1 MKTKPKTLAE
11 AYETLVSEE
20 SSYKCIPRTK
30 YIVLE
35 DGNVARVLK
44 KHKRSG
50 RNYLFLRFNKTVTR
64 CMSEETISKIIA

>member
-11 AYETLVSEE
+11 AYESIPSEA
-20 SSYKCIPRTK
+20 SSYKSIPRTK
-30 YIVLE
+30 Y
-35 DGNVARVLK
+35 LK

-64 CMSEETISKIIA
+64 CMSEETIAKILA